1 MRLIKNI
8 LNNFAAIYESIVK
21 IVIFYLKSFQIILIF
36 ALSILNKESITG
48 DTCKRVLSSLL
59 LLTLFIVYQ
68 VSITMFTHVHYVNG
82 VMVVHSHP
90 SHGKHTH
97 SKIEVVIIARL
108 SSFHSLEADAPIHI
122 EAIRPLLYC
131 LQQQTD
137 IPVMPETHMRVV
149 SLRAPPVVRIG

>member
-1 MRLIKNI
+1 MRR
-8 LNNFAAIYESIVK
+8 V
-21 IVIFYLKSFQIILIF
+21 
-36 ALSILNKESITG
+36 
-48 DTCKRVLSSLL
+48 KRVLSSLL

-68 VSITMFTHVHYVNG
+68 VSITMFTHVHFVNG

>member
-48 DTCKRVLSSLL
+48 ETCKKSSIIPSVADAIYRVSG
-59 LLTLFIVYQ
+59 
-68 VSITMFTHVHYVNG
+68 ITMFTHVHYVNG
-82 VMVVHSHP
+82 VMIAHSHP

-97 SKIEVVIIARL
+97 TKTEIVVIDRL

>member
-1 MRLIKNI
+1 MRR
-8 LNNFAAIYESIVK
+8 V
-21 IVIFYLKSFQIILIF
+21 
-36 ALSILNKESITG
+36 
-48 DTCKRVLSSLL
+48 KRVLSSLL

-68 VSITMFTHVHYVNG
+68 VSITIFTHVHYVNG

-108 SSFHSLEADAPIHI
+108 SSFHSLEADEPIHI

>member
-36 ALSILNKESITG
+36 ALSILNKESIKQVRRV
-48 DTCKRVLSSLL
+48 KRVLSSLL

-68 VSITMFTHVHYVNG
+68 VSITMFTHVNG

>member
-48 DTCKRVLSSLL
+48 VKRVLSSLL